1 MALIKRVPTTPN
13 FDFIKLRRATL
24 LLSAI
29 LVMVSMA
36 VVGVVG
42 LNLGV
47 DFRGGIVMEVRTE
60 APEADLPE
68 LRSRMNALDLGDT
81 NIQTFGAPNDVLIS
95 IQEQPGGEEE
105 QAAAIA
111 QTREALD
118 DLVQD
123 YRRTEFVG
131 PTVGEELQRAGIMA
145 TVLALGAMAAYIW
158 FRFEWQFALAALIAL
173 VHDVVTT
180 LGFFA
185 VTQLDFNLGTVAAVL
200 TIAGYSINDTVV
212 TFDRVRESMRRY
224 KKKRMEQVLN
234 LAINGVLTRTILTSL
249 TTLAALIALAVFG
262 GPVIR
267 SFTWGLIWGVM
278 IGTYSSI
285 FLAAPLLM
293 YFGLKPSTLTE
304 PESDK
309 EASARLSGERTPSG
323 DQAPSP

>member
-1 MALIKRVPTTPN
+1 MALIKRVPPTQNVN
-13 FDFIKLRRATL
+13 FMGMRRISM

-29 LVMVSMA
+29 LVIASIA
-36 VVGVVG
+36 VMGVVG

-47 DFRGGIVMEVRTE
+47 DFRGGIVMEVRTK
-60 APEADLPE
+60 APEADLSE
-68 LRSRMNALDLGDT
+68 LRERMNALDLGDVS
-81 NIQTFGAPNDVLIS
+81 IQTFGSPNDVLIS

-105 QAAAIA
+105 QAAAIEK
-111 QTREALD
+111 TRSALD
-118 DLVQD
+118 DLVED

-131 PTVGEELQRAGIMA
+131 PTVGEELQQAGIMA

-212 TFDRVRESMRRY
+212 TFDRVRETMRKY
-224 KKKRMEQVLN
+224 KKKRMDQVLN
-234 LAINGVLTRTILTSL
+234 MAINRVLTRTILTSL
-249 TTLAALIALAVFG
+249 TTLVALIALAAFG

-267 SFTWGLIWGVM
+267 SFTWGLIWGVV

-285 FLAAPLLM
+285 FLAAPLLL
-293 YFGLKPSTLTE
+293 YLRLKPSSLGE

-309 EASARLSGERTPSG
+309 EAAARVTGDKVPS
-323 DQAPSP
+323 S